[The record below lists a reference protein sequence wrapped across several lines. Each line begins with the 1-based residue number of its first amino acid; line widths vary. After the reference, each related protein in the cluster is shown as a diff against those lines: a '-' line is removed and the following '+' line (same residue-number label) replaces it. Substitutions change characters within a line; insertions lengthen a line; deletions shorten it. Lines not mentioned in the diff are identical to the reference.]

1 VIRGLRRASQI
12 DMNGGP
18 YHDGVRLERAGR
30 AAFVLGVTAAELSSL
45 IAAVRIAADVLEADE
60 RTPPEAVARLRALL
74 GDYER
79 AAARLDRPDERP
91 GDQSGGSLGPAP
103 A

>member
-1 VIRGLRRASQI
+1 LRRAPQI
-12 DMNGGP
+12 DMDGGP

-91 GDQSGGSLGPAP
+91 GDQVGGSLGPAP
-103 A
+103 T

>member
-1 VIRGLRRASQI
+1 
-12 DMNGGP
+12 MK
-18 YHDGVRLERAGR
+18 LERAGG
-30 AAFVLGVTAAELSSL
+30 AAFVLGVSAVELSSL

-60 RTPPEAVARLRALL
+60 RTPPEAPARLRVLL

-79 AAARLDRPDERP
+79 AAARLDRPDQRP
-91 GDQSGGSLGPAP
+91 GDRPGGSLGPAP

>member
-1 VIRGLRRASQI
+1 
-12 DMNGGP
+12 M
-18 YHDGVRLERAGR
+18 RLERAGR
-30 AAFVLGVTAAELSSL
+30 AGFTLGVTAVELSAL
-45 IAAVRIAADVLEADE
+45 IAAVRVAADVLGADE

-79 AAARLDRPDERP
+79 AAARLDRPADRP
-91 GDQSGGSLGPAP
+91 GDQPGGSPGAAP

>member
-1 VIRGLRRASQI
+1 
-12 DMNGGP
+12 M
-18 YHDGVRLERAGR
+18 
-30 AAFVLGVTAAELSSL
+30 LGVSAMELSSL

-79 AAARLDRPDERP
+79 AAAHLGRPDERP
-91 GDQSGGSLGPAP
+91 GDQPGGSLGLAS

>member
-1 VIRGLRRASQI
+1 
-12 DMNGGP
+12 
-18 YHDGVRLERAGR
+18 VRLERAGQ
-30 AAFVLGVTAAELSSL
+30 AAFTLGVTAAELSSL

-60 RTPPEAVARLRALL
+60 RTPREAVAQLRALL

-79 AAARLDRPDERP
+79 AAARLDRPDDQP
-91 GDQSGGSLGPAP
+91 GDQSGGSLGVAP

>member
-1 VIRGLRRASQI
+1 
-12 DMNGGP
+12 M
-18 YHDGVRLERAGR
+18 RLERAGR
-30 AAFVLGVTAAELSSL
+30 AGFTLGVTAVELSSL

-60 RTPPEAVARLRALL
+60 RTPPEAVMRLRVLL

-79 AAARLDRPDERP
+79 AAAGLGRPDDRP
-91 GDQSGGSLGPAP
+91 GDQPGDSPGQAP

>member
-1 VIRGLRRASQI
+1 
-12 DMNGGP
+12 
-18 YHDGVRLERAGR
+18 VRLERAGR
-30 AAFVLGVTAAELSSL
+30 AAFTLGVTAVELSSL

-60 RTPPEAVARLRALL
+60 RTPPGAVAQLRALL

-79 AAARLDRPDERP
+79 AAARLDRPGDRP
-91 GDQSGGSLGPAP
+91 GDGSGGSLGPAS

>member
-1 VIRGLRRASQI
+1 VK
-12 DMNGGP
+12 
-18 YHDGVRLERAGR
+18 LERAGR
-30 AAFVLGVTAAELSSL
+30 AAFVLGVSAAELSSL

-79 AAARLDRPDERP
+79 AAARLDRPDEQPGNPP
-91 GDQSGGSLGPAP
+91 GDSPGPAS